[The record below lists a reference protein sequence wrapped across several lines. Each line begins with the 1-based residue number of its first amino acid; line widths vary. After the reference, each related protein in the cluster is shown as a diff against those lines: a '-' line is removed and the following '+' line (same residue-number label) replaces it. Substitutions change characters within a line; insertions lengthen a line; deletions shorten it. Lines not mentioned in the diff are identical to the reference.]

1 MRFLRIS
8 LLLNTFL
15 NKSNKAK
22 FLKYINIGI
31 FFSVFAIS
39 SALITFYIEN
49 KIDNLEYSLSET
61 HILQK
66 ENKQDIDDLVQM
78 KVLLKSI
85 VVTDKAITDLY
96 EFTAS
101 TKLGQYLITVDDL
114 YLPTLFI
121 EGQESAEM
129 FKEMTEDGLWEEL
142 QQLVSEWFGKDS
154 EEYKDYSEA
163 LESFYKNIDV
173 YKKDYEKY
181 YDRIFN
187 YDLNIVADEI
197 LTKEKSINYFDHEFQ
212 KDNDKLEILLLDMF
226 ILFEVMEKFFFE
238 LSLEYEDD
246 ISEYNKEI
254 IELSNQESKI
264 IIVAFIFQFLVFII
278 IQYFEVLSIQPN
290 KLKNA
295 KRKSK

>member
-1 MRFLRIS
+1 MRFLKIS

-66 ENKQDIDDLVQM
+66 ENKQDIDDFVQM

-114 YLPTLFI
+114 YLPALFI

-129 FKEMTEDGLWEEL
+129 FKEMTEGLWEEL

-187 YDLNIVADEI
+187 YELNIVADEI

-226 ILFEVMEKFFFE
+226 ILLRSWKNFFE
-238 LSLEYEDD
+238 LSLVYEDD

-264 IIVAFIFQFLVFII
+264 IIVAFIFQFLVFVI
-278 IQYFEVLSIQPN
+278 IQYFEVYLFNQIN
-290 KLKNA
+290 
-295 KRKSK
+295 

>member
-121 EGQESAEM
+121 EGQESAEV

>member
-66 ENKQDIDDLVQM
+66 ENKQDIDDFVQM

-129 FKEMTEDGLWEEL
+129 FKEMTEDGLWEEF

-154 EEYKDYSEA
+154 EEYKDYGEA

-238 LSLEYEDD
+238 LSLEYEND

-254 IELSNQESKI
+254 LELSNQESKI

>member
-66 ENKQDIDDLVQM
+66 ENKQDIDDFVQM

>member
-66 ENKQDIDDLVQM
+66 ENKQDIDDFVQM

-114 YLPTLFI
+114 YLPTLFV

-129 FKEMTEDGLWEEL
+129 LKEMTEDRLWEEL
-142 QQLVSEWFGKDS
+142 QQVVSEWFGKDS
-154 EEYKDYSEA
+154 KEYKDYSEA
-163 LESFYKNIDV
+163 LESYYKNADV

-238 LSLEYEDD
+238 LSLEYEND